1 MNLTRRF
8 LRVRINA
15 EASLLV
21 KRVTTSVGHH
31 DPLKYFSIKELLS
44 LSVADLLGEVEKRS
58 RLQYF
63 ELEAFPE
70 TRPLSIL
77 KSLYLDTIK
86 NVSIFQG
93 THSAEK
99 SQMLERLLKSQFES
113 LDARH
118 GMVTQ
123 TIADAINSIDCI
135 TEKILEPEKS
145 KEQMMRSI
153 PSILRRQASI
163 SILLQHGLA
172 LTSSQHYC
180 VTGCVVESDIAALCG
195 GVKNQAMTLA
205 NHQFNWSPEISISI
219 IRDDL
224 SSAHSTRNNEVTCIP
239 SFARFVL
246 LETFKNAL
254 HATAETYLAKNP
266 HLLTL
271 LPSSELDEYLEIID
285 APAVEVQIMH
295 TIDSVQVRIK
305 DDGYGMTAEEIEKS
319 AGFMWAST
327 IKPRYLDS
335 ECICFL
341 FYLNHCLT
349 LSFSNFCNM
358 TCYADNVHI
367 LLQICIFRPS
377 APWLMHKCLTSRCQ
391 SR

>member
-1 MNLTRRF
+1 MFLTRR
-8 LRVRINA
+8 LALVSVNA
-15 EASLLV
+15 EAILLA
-21 KRVTTSVGHH
+21 KKLSTSVDHH
-31 DPLKYFSIKELLS
+31 DPQKYFSIKKLLA
-44 LSVADLLGEVEKRS
+44 LSVADLLIEVEKRS
-58 RLQYF
+58 RLQYIQ
-63 ELEAFPE
+63 LDAFPE

-86 NVSIFQG
+86 NVRLFQG
-93 THSAEK
+93 THPLEK

-113 LDARH
+113 LDTRH
-118 GMVTQ
+118 GMVTC
-123 TIADAINSIDCI
+123 TIADAINSVDCI
-135 TEKILEPEKS
+135 TEKVIEPEKN

-180 VTGCVVESDIAALCG
+180 ASGCVIESDIAALCS

-205 NHQFNWSPEISISI
+205 NHQFNWSPEISILI
-219 IRDDL
+219 IADDL
-224 SSAHSTRNNEVTCIP
+224 CSANSSKSNEIICIP

-254 HATAETYLAKNP
+254 HATAEAYLKKNP

-295 TIDSVQVRIK
+295 TTDSVKVRIK
-305 DDGYGMTAEEIEKS
+305 DYGYGMTAEEIEKS
-319 AGFMWAST
+319 TEFMWAST
-327 IKPRYLDS
+327 IKQRLLYGNCNSRLIIVSPLIIS
-335 ECICFL
+335 P
-341 FYLNHCLT
+341 
-349 LSFSNFCNM
+349 SSNFSK
-358 TCYADNVHI
+358 I
-367 LLQICIFRPS
+367 LMKSIFLHKLIFRHS
-377 APWLMHKCLTSRCQ
+377 APWSTRRCLTSLCQ
-391 SR
+391 SH

>member
-21 KRVTTSVGHH
+21 KKVSTSVGHH

-44 LSVADLLGEVEKRS
+44 ISVADLLGEVEKRS

-86 NVSIFQG
+86 NVSLFQG
-93 THSAEK
+93 TH
-99 SQMLERLLKSQFES
+99 S

-254 HATAETYLAKNP
+254 HATAETYLAKTP

-285 APAVEVQIMH
+285 APAVDVQIIH

-335 ECICFL
+335 ECVRFL
-341 FYLNHCLT
+341 FHLNQCLT

-367 LLQICIFRPS
+367 LLQIFIFRPS

-391 SR
+391 SL

>member
-1 MNLTRRF
+1 MNLTRKF
-8 LRVRINA
+8 VRVGVNA
-15 EASLLV
+15 EALLV
-21 KRVTTSVGHH
+21 VKNLPTVHE
-31 DPLKYFSIKELLS
+31 PLKYFSIKELLS
-44 LSVADLLGEVEKRS
+44 LSATDLLGEVEKRS
-58 RLQYF
+58 RLQCTQ
-63 ELEAFPE
+63 LETFPE

-77 KSLYLDTIK
+77 KSLYSDTIK
-86 NVSIFQG
+86 NVSLFQG
-93 THSAEK
+93 THPPEK
-99 SQMLERLLKSQFES
+99 SQILERLLKSQFES

-135 TEKILEPEKS
+135 TERILEPEKN

-153 PSILRRQASI
+153 PTILRRQASI

-180 VTGCVVESDIAALCG
+180 ATGCVIESDIAALCN

-219 IRDDL
+219 IGEDL
-224 SSAHSTRNNEVTCIP
+224 SHTHSSKSNQIICVP

-254 HATAETYLAKNP
+254 HATAETYLKKNP

-285 APAVEVQIMH
+285 APAVEVLIIH
-295 TIDSVQVRIK
+295 TADSVQVRIK

-327 IKPRYLDS
+327 IKPR
-335 ECICFL
+335 L
-341 FYLNHCLT
+341 FH
-349 LSFSNFCNM
+349 SG
-358 TCYADNVHI
+358 
-367 LLQICIFRPS
+367 
-377 APWLMHKCLTSRCQ
+377 
-391 SR
+391 